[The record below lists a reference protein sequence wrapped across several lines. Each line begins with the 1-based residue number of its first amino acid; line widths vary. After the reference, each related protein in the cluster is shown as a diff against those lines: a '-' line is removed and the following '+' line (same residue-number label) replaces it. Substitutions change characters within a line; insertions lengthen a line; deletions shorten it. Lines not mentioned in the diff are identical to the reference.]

1 MGMLFARRRKTTNEG
16 LTTTKNLL
24 NKKVDKVPLKNVN
37 SLPNRAK
44 VEPKKE
50 ALPLKFKS

>member
-1 MGMLFARRRKTTNEG
+1 MGMLFARRRIDTKRN
-16 LTTTKNLL
+16 LTTKEVLM
-24 NKKVDKVPLKNVN
+24 KNVKN
-37 SLPNRAK
+37 SQENKVNDIPTKGK